1 MSISAPFEHIYWQV
15 KRTYA
20 DSSHIHA
27 CTGLESKL
35 YEPRYSTKGAVM
47 VNPCCW
53 EFVRVLRENSGI
65 SHHPIRS
72 CSSYVSWIPLAQ
84 SKWYCNLGWKV
95 LPQLSRSKF
104 FMRMKPKALA
114 EWKEELSKEAV
125 MQDLCPTWDE
135 ETPLPWMIGVH
146 AGGLNSLC
154 GKTRICMKGASIC
167 FSFRSL
173 GTTYPWPIGSTKR
186 QSYAHI
192 RIKVG
197 SPTVLSPM
205 GAADGNSNISFRTTK
220 VHIFIDKYPFR

>member
-1 MSISAPFEHIYWQV
+1 
-15 KRTYA
+15 
-20 DSSHIHA
+20 
-27 CTGLESKL
+27 
-35 YEPRYSTKGAVM
+35 
-47 VNPCCW
+47 
-53 EFVRVLRENSGI
+53 
-65 SHHPIRS
+65 
-72 CSSYVSWIPLAQ
+72 
-84 SKWYCNLGWKV
+84 
-95 LPQLSRSKF
+95 
-104 FMRMKPKALA
+104 MRMKPKALA

-125 MQDLCPTWDE
+125 MQDSCPTWDE

-154 GKTRICMKGASIC
+154 GKTRICMKGASIR

-220 VHIFIDKYPFR
+220 VHIFIDKFLFRWLDWVTVAIPYSGCSSNINSRGGPVSSRVYSRICSNAHHTLHVSLSIGRYEAFIWLIECHTIMQPTNTSIFTHLRILVGFDLYPRC